1 LIIKHTYILVLG
13 LLLLVSFSYVQNSE
27 TSSVIQLLT
36 TQTHFEAGNIISLK
50 FSNPNNN
57 KPLLYCTNSYGS
69 ILIEPKLDDNT
80 LLYVFPE
87 SFCKKRGI
95 IQWQLSTTSLS
106 GQLHITPIQ
115 QTAKIET
122 YVGPPSI
129 QAGNKDF
136 SMLTVIPT
144 DSLDNPLAENTLVT
158 IKHLFLDQ
166 KKNDLVYTKNLIAY
180 QNIYA
185 PQQSGRILISSNCL
199 DKNSKEFTVIVHPS
213 NPTDFKIFA
222 KRNHEYA
229 DGNQVTT
236 FYSSIVKDGYNNVV
250 SDGTF
255 VTFFIKNE
263 KGNSLKTTG
272 TTIEGIATAKII
284 HPDYKTTWSVKAYVE
299 GLAESNTISLNYKQA
314 VKDFEVNFYEKNR
327 TLKIGPLQ
335 SFMVQMIPDG
345 LEVTLLVYKNDTL
358 INTETKTSY
367 NGFATFKLNTAVYP
381 EDNYTMKIK
390 TAGLEKE
397 FKNIKVW

>member
-1 LIIKHTYILVLG
+1 LIIKHTYIFVLG
-13 LLLLVSFSYVQNSE
+13 LLLLVSFSSVQKSE
-27 TSSVIQLLT
+27 TSPELKLYT
-36 TQTHFEAGNIISLK
+36 TKTTYKAGSLIFLK
-50 FSNPNNN
+50 LSNPD
-57 KPLLYCTNSYGS
+57 LVEEYLYATNSYGS
-69 ILIEPKLDDNT
+69 ILIKPILKNHTLFYEFPKTFSNKIGVINWTINNT
-80 LLYVFPE
+80 
-87 SFCKKRGI
+87 K
-95 IQWQLSTTSLS
+95 LS
-106 GQLHITPIQ
+106 GQIQ
-115 QTAKIET
+115 VIPQQKVSKIET

-158 IKHLFLDQ
+158 IKHRFLDQ
-166 KKNDLVYTKNLIAY
+166 KKNDLVYTKNLIAH

-185 PQQSGRILISSNCL
+185 PQQSGRMLISSNCL
-199 DKNSKEFTVIVHPS
+199 DKNSKEFTVIVHPT

-229 DGNQVTT
+229 DGNQITT
-236 FYSSIVKDGYNNVV
+236 FSSSVIKDKHNNVV

-263 KGNSLKTTG
+263 KGNTLKTTG
-272 TTIEGIATAKII
+272 TTIEGIATAKMI

-299 GLAESNTISLNYKQA
+299 GLAESNTIFLNYKQA
-314 VKDFEVNFYEKNR
+314 VKDFEVNFYDKNR

-335 SFMVQMIPDG
+335 SFMQQMIPDG

>member
-1 LIIKHTYILVLG
+1 MIIKHTYILVLG

>member
-1 LIIKHTYILVLG
+1 MIIKHTYILVLG

-390 TAGLEKE
+390 TAELEKE

>member
-1 LIIKHTYILVLG
+1 MIIKHTYILVLG

-36 TQTHFEAGNIISLK
+36 TQTHFEAGNTISLK
-50 FSNPNNN
+50 FSNPNNK